1 MTSAGPE
8 SRSAEAP
15 PPAGSSPLGSGTR
28 RPGRTGRTALV
39 VLAVLAL
46 VSVTAYA
53 AWTSQAPSR
62 SSGGVIQVV
71 AAENFW
77 GSLVAQIGGPHVQ
90 VLSIVTDPNADPHEY
105 TANTTDARAV
115 ADAQLVIVNG
125 AGYDTWAQ
133 GLISASNSP
142 GQVVLN
148 VADLLGQKEGVN
160 PHFWYDPGYVN
171 ATIAQML
178 VDLTTVDKPDSSYF
192 QQQYFALQTSLG
204 HTDARMSEIRA
215 KFGGTH
221 VASTESIFQYLA
233 NATGLDLVS
242 PYSFM
247 KAVAEGID
255 PSFNDITTF
264 YNQLRNDN
272 VSVLVYNE
280 QTVTPLTGNIELN
293 ATELHI
299 PIVAVTETIQP
310 PNVPFQTWMEA
321 ELIGLENALNQK
333 ALGQ

>member
-1 MTSAGPE
+1 V
-8 SRSAEAP
+8 
-15 PPAGSSPLGSGTR
+15 
-28 RPGRTGRTALV
+28 LV
-39 VLAVLAL
+39 VVVLLAGGAYEV
-46 VSVTAYA
+46 VTSTDPTPSSV
-53 AWTSQAPSR
+53 
-62 SSGGVIQVV
+62 GIVQVV

-77 GSLVAQIGGPHVQ
+77 GNLLAQIGGSHVH

-115 ADAQLVIVNG
+115 ADAQLVVVNG

-133 GLISASNSP
+133 GLIAASSSP

-160 PHFWYDPGYVN
+160 PHFWYNPAYVN
-171 ATIAQML
+171 ATIAQMRA
-178 VDLTTVDKPDSSYF
+178 DLTSIDPANGPYY
-192 QQQYFALQTSLG
+192 QQQFDALQSSLG
-204 HTDARMSEIRA
+204 QMDGRMGEIRA

-247 KAVAEGID
+247 KAVSEGVD
-255 PSFNDITTF
+255 PSAADTTTF
-264 YNQLRNDN
+264 YDQLLNDN
-272 VSVLVYNE
+272 VGVLVYNQ
-280 QTVTPLTGNIELN
+280 QTVTKLTGNIEAN

-299 PIVAVTETIQP
+299 PTVAITETIQP
-310 PNVPFQTWMEA
+310 PNAPFQTWMGA
-321 ELIGLENALNQK
+321 ELIALEDALNLG
-333 ALGQ
+333 ALGP